1 MYVYALRLMY
11 NYIFSA
17 CVWTYLLAGCNRCIL
32 FINSLGMIIINTFFT
47 TRIYLKLY
55 AVICNN

>member
-17 CVWTYLLAGCNRCIL
+17 CVWTYLVAGCNRYIL
-32 FINSLGMIIINTFFT
+32 FINSLGMI
-47 TRIYLKLY
+47 
-55 AVICNN
+55 